1 MSNLDDKH
9 IEHLAKLQAV
19 GIVGNPESQKWY
31 GWGSPIGLSIF
42 FLAMAAIAVIIKLV
56 FFA

>member
-1 MSNLDDKH
+1 VIYVNKESVEQ
-9 IEHLAKLQAV
+9 IERLQGLQYGQEAM
-19 GIVGNPESQKWY
+19 KWY

-42 FLAMAAIAVIIKLV
+42 FLAIVAMAAILKVT